1 MSLSPMYI
9 WAIIGI
15 ILIIADLLTLTFFL
29 IFLGVGALVT
39 SVFTVMGVTT
49 GINSQ
54 LICFAVSSLITMVL
68 FRGLVKKMFGK
79 KEGKSDYAELV
90 GQKGYVADTIP
101 AGHEGK
107 VSYRGSVWIAFS
119 DCSEDIPAGTLV
131 TIESIDGIKLKVKS
145 NDLIMNDSAKSI

>member
-1 MSLSPMYI
+1 MSLSPIYI

-29 IFLGVGALVT
+29 FFLGVGALVT
-39 SVFTVMGVTT
+39 SVFTLMGVTT

-54 LICFAVSSLITMVL
+54 IICFAVSSLIIMVL

-79 KEGKSDYAELV
+79 NESGSNYSQLV
-90 GQKGYVADTIP
+90 GQKGYVAEAIP

-119 DCSEDIPAGTLV
+119 DCPEDIPEGTLV
-131 TIESIDGIKLKVKS
+131 TIESIDGIKLKVKT
-145 NDLIMNDSAKSI
+145 